1 MPRNLGLQM
10 LFLCLLFI
18 SQNVQFEVDFVL
30 DSLHMDPGELWWE
43 IQACWMWA
51 CFWHLS
57 SVLCVDIPQ
66 KEPRVG
72 TSAALTQGRGW
83 TYQCCICED
92 NDRLDEMKIASK
104 SHLAACPS
112 SFSQLDLAISGI
124 WDEKFSKAPGMPVCV
139 IVLSWRT
146 VSGANRGLE
155 RITDWARQV
164 LSDNRKLP
172 VWRKWKR
179 LKYV

>member
-1 MPRNLGLQM
+1 VRNTSMLNVS
-10 LFLCLLFI
+10 LFLAPF
-18 SQNVQFEVDFVL
+18 
-30 DSLHMDPGELWWE
+30 
-43 IQACWMWA
+43 
-51 CFWHLS
+51 

-104 SHLAACPS
+104 SHLAVCPS

-124 WDEKFSKAPGMPVCV
+124 
-139 IVLSWRT
+139 
-146 VSGANRGLE
+146 
-155 RITDWARQV
+155 
-164 LSDNRKLP
+164 
-172 VWRKWKR
+172 
-179 LKYV
+179 